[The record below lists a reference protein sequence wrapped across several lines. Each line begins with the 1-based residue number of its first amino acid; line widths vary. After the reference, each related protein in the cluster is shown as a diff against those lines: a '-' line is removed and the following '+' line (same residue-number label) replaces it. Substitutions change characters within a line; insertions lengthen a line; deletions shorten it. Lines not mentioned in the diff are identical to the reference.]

1 MWLTCPVSWSFP
13 RPAKNQRA
21 NPLGDGWLRSVLAS
35 LPGNVAILD
44 GDGRILAVNANWTQ
58 FSLYNGGAPSETS
71 VGANYVETCGRA
83 AAAGDTAAREV
94 RDGVQAVLDGTAPSF
109 SLECPCPLGGQ
120 ELWFELVIQPLREGR
135 RGAIVSYVDVTN
147 RRAAEIETRR
157 ALQEL
162 AHTARVTML
171 GELSAS
177 IVHELSQP
185 LTAVLTNAQAACRMV
200 DRSPCN
206 IGEVRA
212 ALKDIVA
219 NNQRAA
225 GVIQRLRALLRNGE
239 VDFQP
244 VDLNALIVDVAELI
258 KANSLLHGVKVKL
271 SLAPTLYAVS
281 ADRVQMEQVLMNLA
295 VNAAEA
301 MESTPPGSRHLSIHT
316 TNADEANVLVRV
328 TDTGPGLG
336 SIDAERIFD
345 AFVTSKPTGLGIGL
359 RVSRSIVIAHGGRIW
374 AERSADRGATFC
386 FMLPAE
392 RVAPLPAELFRPGAT
407 RA

>member
-1 MWLTCPVSWSFP
+1 M
-13 RPAKNQRA
+13 
-21 NPLGDGWLRSVLAS
+21 
-35 LPGNVAILD
+35 
-44 GDGRILAVNANWTQ
+44 
-58 FSLYNGGAPSETS
+58 
-71 VGANYVETCGRA
+71 GANYLDACDHA
-83 AAAGDTAAREV
+83 AAMGDTAAKEV
-94 RDGVQAVLDGTAPSF
+94 RDGVQAVLDGSVPSF
-109 SLECPCPLGGQ
+109 SLECPYAVKGQ
-120 ELWFELVIQPLREGR
+120 HLWFELVVQPLRGGHH
-135 RGAIVSYVDVTN
+135 GAIVSYVDVTK

-185 LTAVLTNAQAACRMV
+185 LTAVLTNAQAARRMV

-206 IGEVRA
+206 IAEVRS
-212 ALKDIVA
+212 ALDDVVA

-244 VDLNALIVDVAELI
+244 LDLNALIVEVAELL
-258 KANSLLHGVKVKL
+258 KANSLLHGVKVNL
-271 SLAPTLYAVS
+271 SLAPTLHAVS

-301 MESTPPGSRHLSIHT
+301 MESTPPGSRQLSIST
-316 TNADEANVLVRV
+316 TNADENNVHVRV

-336 SIDAERIFD
+336 TIDAERIFD

-374 AERSADRGATFC
+374 AERSPGRGATFC
-386 FMLPAE
+386 FVLPAE
-392 RVAPLPAELFRPGAT
+392 GVAPLPTELFHRPRR
-407 RA
+407 RAEKAPH